1 LETETARVW
10 RAADGVPRIEF
21 MDTRLLR
28 VFCAVAESG
37 SLVIAAGKVHLTP
50 SAMSHS
56 LKSLETDLG
65 CRLFERV
72 GKRMVLN
79 QAGEQLLAQIQGPLT
94 ALDSAAEA
102 IKRLG
107 KWGQTRLRVAASA
120 SACQHIL
127 PKVIR
132 ELKKNDGTLELRVE
146 SGDTPRAMELLR
158 GNRVDLALAITPEN
172 TTGLELRPIFHD
184 ELMFAFS
191 APHPWSDGRP
201 ITRDEI
207 RAQPFI
213 IYQRASVTAEL
224 IDDYFRQLEIVPN
237 VAMEVDSIGAITEL
251 LKLNLG
257 VSVLAPWTVEQELTR
272 KTLGMRPLGAKPL
285 RRQWSV
291 ISLSTRRMTLAE
303 ENFCRLCQNQ
313 TTAMR
318 LDRGD
323 VPSVK

>member
-1 LETETARVW
+1 
-10 RAADGVPRIEF
+10 

-37 SLVIAAGKVHLTP
+37 SLVVAAGKVHLTP
-50 SAMSHS
+50 SAISHS

-79 QAGEQLLAQIQGPLT
+79 QAGEQLLSQVQGPLS

-107 KWGQTRLRVAASA
+107 KWGLTRLRVGTSAA
-120 SACQHIL
+120 ACRHIL
-127 PKVIR
+127 PQVIR
-132 ELKKNDGTLELRVE
+132 ELKKNDPAVEFRIE
-146 SGDTPRAMELLR
+146 SGDTPRTVELLR
-158 GNRVDLALAITPEN
+158 EAKVDLVLGIAPEN
-172 TTGLELRPIFHD
+172 TIGLELRPVFRD

-191 APHPWSDGRP
+191 SAHPWSDGRS

-207 RAQPFI
+207 RAQQFI
-213 IYQRASVTAEL
+213 VYQRNSLTAQLVDEH
-224 IDDYFRQLEIVPN
+224 FRQLDVVPN
-237 VAMEVDSIGAITEL
+237 AAMEVDSIGAIIEL

-257 VSVLAPWTVEQELTR
+257 VSVLAPWTVEQELAR
-272 KTLGMRPLGAKPL
+272 KTLKMRPLGAKPL
-285 RRQWSV
+285 RRQWSL
-291 ISLSTRRMTLAE
+291 ISLATRRMTLTE
-303 ENFCRLCQNQ
+303 ENFCRLCRNQ
-313 TTAMR
+313 TAGMR

-323 VPSVK
+323 VPALK